1 MDKGLSLGIDVSTQ
15 SISAVVLDMET
26 RSVVWEYSL
35 DYCRDTRLNTFGI
48 RSEDYILPP
57 ESEGEAN
64 QPVSLFLSALDALFD
79 DLKRDVDLSDIAVIN
94 TSGQQHGHVYL
105 NEHATDLFGKL
116 IDRESGQS
124 DLNSLLKS
132 SLAWDKAPI
141 WMTSDTSKQAE
152 FIRDH
157 VGGKRRMIELSGA
170 DAPLRFTGIVVRKI
184 GQKLGIKDTAIINLE
199 FKKD

>member
-1 MDKGLSLGIDVSTQ
+1 MTKHLSLGLDVSTQ
-15 SISAVVLDMET
+15 SISAVILDMDT
-26 RSVVWEYSL
+26 LAVVWEHSL
-35 DYCRDTRLNTFGI
+35 DYCRDDRLNTFGI

-64 QPVSLFLSALDALFD
+64 QPVGMFLAALDALFD
-79 DLKRDVDLSDIAVIN
+79 DLKKEVDPGDIVVIN

-105 NEHATDLFGKL
+105 NRQAHSIFGKL
-116 IDRESGQS
+116 LDKESGQS
-124 DLNSLLKS
+124 DLNTLLNE

-170 DAPLRFTGIVVRKI
+170 DAPLRFT
-184 GQKLGIKDTAIINLE
+184 
-199 FKKD
+199 